1 MCILAVLTENTN
13 NSHIFFLQKEADEKI
28 KEGTLDVDG
37 GTDAMTV
44 VFGKEKGGYARGV
57 GSGVTYKRYF
67 DLPRRRKETTDERLE
82 LLQNQLDNERCNRQK
97 KDLLVK
103 QLSQEMSVKDE
114 QVKKLSSEM
123 AETKGLLDNLM
134 SELKSQGMQL
144 NLQSRMPLDSNVSH
158 FLCC

>member
-1 MCILAVLTENTN
+1 M
-13 NSHIFFLQKEADEKI
+13 QKEADEKI
-28 KEGTLDVDG
+28 KERTLEVDG

-67 DLPRRRKETTDERLE
+67 DLPRSRKETDERLE
-82 LLQNQLDNERCNRQK
+82 LLQTQLDDKRRERQK

-103 QLSQEMSVKDE
+103 QLSNEMSEKDE
-114 QVKKLSSEM
+114 QVKKLSNEM
-123 AETKGLLDNLM
+123 AETKGMLANLM
-134 SELKSQGMQL
+134 SVLKSQGVQL
-144 NLQSRMPLDSNVSH
+144 PLDSDVSH

>member
-1 MCILAVLTENTN
+1 M
-13 NSHIFFLQKEADEKI
+13 QKEADEKI
-28 KEGTLDVDG
+28 KEGTLEVDG

-67 DLPRRRKETTDERLE
+67 DLPRIRKETDERVE
-82 LLQNQLDNERCNRQK
+82 LLQTQLDNERRERQK
-97 KDLLVK
+97 KDQLVK
-103 QLSQEMSVKDE
+103 QLSNEMSVKDE
-114 QVKKLSSEM
+114 QVKKLSTEM
-123 AETKGLLDNLM
+123 AETKGLLANLM

-144 NLQSRMPLDSNVSH
+144 NLQSKMPFDSDVSH

>member
-1 MCILAVLTENTN
+1 M
-13 NSHIFFLQKEADEKI
+13 QKEADEKI

-67 DLPRRRKETTDERLE
+67 DLPRRRKETDERIE
-82 LLQNQLDNERCNRQK
+82 LLQTQLDNERRERHK

-103 QLSQEMSVKDE
+103 QLSNEMSQKDE

-123 AETKGLLDNLM
+123 AETQGMLANLM
-134 SELKSQGMQL
+134 SALKSQGMPL
-144 NLQSRMPLDSNVSH
+144 NMPSPLPLDSDVSH

>member
-1 MCILAVLTENTN
+1 MN
-13 NSHIFFLQKEADEKI
+13 
-28 KEGTLDVDG
+28 VDD

-67 DLPRRRKETTDERLE
+67 DLPRSRKETDERLE
-82 LLQNQLDNERCNRQK
+82 LLQTQLDDERRERQK

-103 QLSQEMSVKDE
+103 QLSNEMSEKDE

-123 AETKGLLDNLM
+123 AETKGMLANLI
-134 SELKSQGMQL
+134 SVLNSQGVQL
-144 NLQSRMPLDSNVSH
+144 NLQSKMPLDSDVSH

>member
-1 MCILAVLTENTN
+1 M
-13 NSHIFFLQKEADEKI
+13 QKEADEKI
-28 KEGTLDVDG
+28 NEGTLDVDG
-37 GTDAMTV
+37 GTDVMTV
-44 VFGKEKGGYARGV
+44 VFDKEKGGYARGV